1 MGANLIIGIGFLL
14 LAGVLAFLSVKRV
27 LGDGWLDIGDKIG
40 SIIACLVGIWLL
52 VNPFAGDK
60 MGSAPEV
67 SQEGS
72 GNSQI
77 SGGPIQGNLTAG
89 NNITATASEGGT
101 AVINTGS
108 GQVYITTL
116 HGISAEQFQHL
127 AEELGVTRSA
137 LKNFFHIL
145 EQEHV
150 PSEALDSKL
159 RQIAKNYKE
168 LQEKLE
174 GLTGDDP
181 SIMALK
187 QEARQAL
194 EAGDFARVEQLL
206 NQACEKDVE
215 AAKQLQ
221 ENAKK
226 HLLSAAASKDQLGR
240 LKTVQLAYREAVA
253 YFRQAVDLVPQD
265 VPLSRAEYMND
276 WGVVSVMVGD
286 YAEARNP
293 LVGALRIRERVLG
306 AEHPDVAFSLTMLA
320 TLHVAQ
326 HHYDQVEP
334 LATRALHI
342 HEKMLGPEH
351 PDVAQDLNLLGAIY
365 EHQGKY
371 DQAEECLKRTLTI
384 DEKVFGPKHPHVATT
399 WNNLAWVYRSQQK
412 YELAE
417 SAYQRALT
425 IVENALGP
433 HHPQAAIPLN
443 GLATLYSELGKPD
456 HAEPLHQRAIAITEA
471 RLGPAHPDLV
481 INLFSYAITLYRL
494 HRDAEAETI
503 KARAEAILNKRARME
518 GITGPVSWQVT
529 ALQAAKQV
537 INGKEMEGYSFVLV
551 LKELHGI
558 GITFGTPNGWHL
570 PPHGEEQLSFFFPSI
585 CHDRGAGRCDQ
596 RRIVTP
602 AWNLSQNL
610 ILGGIN
616 DQGQTLELPVDII
629 LPALP

>member
-1 MGANLIIGIGFLL
+1 ML
-14 LAGVLAFLSVKRV
+14 R
-27 LGDGWLDIGDKIG
+27 DGWLDKGDKIG
-40 SIIACLVGIWLL
+40 SIIACLVGIWVL
-52 VNPFAGDK
+52 VSPFAGDK
-60 MGSAPEV
+60 MGSAPQV

-72 GNSQI
+72 GNIQI

-101 AVINTGS
+101 AVINTGH
-108 GQVYITTL
+108 GQVYITNL
-116 HGISAEQFQHL
+116 HGISPEQFQHI
-127 AEELGVTRSA
+127 AGELGVTQSA

-181 SIMALK
+181 SIIALK

-221 ENAKK
+221 ENSKK
-226 HLLSAAASKDQLGR
+226 RLLSAAASKDQLGR

-265 VPLSRAEYMND
+265 VPLSRAEYMNN
-276 WGVVSVMVGD
+276 WGVVAVMAGN

-293 LVGALRIRERVLG
+293 LVGALRLRERLLG
-306 AEHPDVAFSLTMLA
+306 LEHPDVAFSLAMLA
-320 TLHVAQ
+320 ALHVAQ
-326 HHYDQVEP
+326 HRHDRAEP
-334 LATRALHI
+334 LATRALYI
-342 HEKMLGPEH
+342 HEKTRGPEH
-351 PDVAQDLNLLGAIY
+351 PEVAQDLVLLGAIY
-365 EHQGKY
+365 HYQRK
-371 DQAEECLKRTLTI
+371 DDRAEECLKRALTI
-384 DEKVFGPKHPHVATT
+384 DEKVFGPKHPHLATT
-399 WNNLAWVYRSQQK
+399 WNNLAWVYLSQNK
-412 YELAE
+412 NELAE
-417 SAYQRALT
+417 SGFQRALT
-425 IVENALGP
+425 IVENTLGP
-433 HHPQAAIPLN
+433 HHPQAATSLN
-443 GLATLYSELGKPD
+443 GLAILYSALGKPD
-456 HAEPLHQRAIAITEA
+456 HAEPFHQRAIAITEA

-481 INLFSYAITLYRL
+481 INLFSYAATLYRL

-503 KARAEAILNKRARME
+503 KARAEAILNKRARTE
-518 GITGPVSWQVT
+518 GISGPVSWHVT
-529 ALQAAKQV
+529 ALQAAKKV
-537 INGKEMEGYSFVLV
+537 MEGKEMEGYSFELV
-551 LKELHGI
+551 LKELTGI
-558 GITFGTPNGWHL
+558 GITFGTWYLPPNG
-570 PPHGEEQLSFFFPSI
+570 EKKLSFFFPSI
-585 CHDRGAGRCDQ
+585 CHDRGTGKCDQ

-602 AWNLSQNL
+602 AWNLSENL
-610 ILGGIN
+610 ILSGLN
-616 DQGQTLELPVDII
+616 DRGQTLELPVDII